1 MSPTLQSPNKAIK
14 RVNID
19 DAMNECIARTA
30 EALGGC
36 GAADGSAIAAG
47 LRLVQSALIEGRP
60 ADLIECVVKAQGH
73 EVERLGP
80 AILELSDAVAQ
91 QMTPYPSLFPFAGK
105 LITPT
110 AFYESFPDYH
120 ELAKVLLTPV
130 IYAEDTDAIGIAS
143 INPIAS
149 TILAEEI
156 LSTMED
162 RVGVRPFITLTRL
175 DYESWAFLTRKHFA
189 LQG

>member
-1 MSPTLQSPNKAIK
+1 MSPTIQAPTKALK

-30 EALGGC
+30 EALGAC
-36 GAADGSAIAAG
+36 GAADGSEIAAG

-60 ADLIECVVKAQGH
+60 ADLIECVVRAQGH
-73 EVERLGP
+73 DVERLGP
-80 AILELSDAVAQ
+80 AILKLSDAVAE
-91 QMTPYPSLFPFAGK
+91 QMNPYPSMFPFAGK

-130 IYAEDTDAIGIAS
+130 IYAEDTDALGIAS

-156 LSTMED
+156 LSSMEE
-162 RVGVRPFITLTRL
+162 RVGVKPFVTLTRL